1 MPAPEPPALEPAKD
15 YRERYQEL
23 IGPSLWECPV
33 YHQAHMLVI
42 EILPRSP
49 HRKPATA
56 IPHDEKDCFRMQIKL
71 RRKSLAGPSDRS
83 SAATWLIA
91 NFNCLAALAML
102 QNKPAC
108 AVFCRRT
115 PTRLGV
121 GGKVV
126 PFAFAVLLKRLEKSH
141 QSDSHA

>member
-1 MPAPEPPALEPAKD
+1 
-15 YRERYQEL
+15 
-23 IGPSLWECPV
+23 
-33 YHQAHMLVI
+33 
-42 EILPRSP
+42 
-49 HRKPATA
+49 
-56 IPHDEKDCFRMQIKL
+56 MQIKL

-83 SAATWLIA
+83 SAATRLIT
-91 NFNCLAALAML
+91 NFNCLGGPGDA

-126 PFAFAVLLKRLEKSH
+126 PFAFAVL
-141 QSDSHA
+141 